1 MQQIGIYYRVSTD
14 KQDLGSQRFEI
25 TKWLESLAPENR
37 PKKTYEYIDE
47 GLSGRSLN
55 RPAFKK
61 LLDDAFN
68 KKIDTIVVYRLDRFS
83 RHATT
88 AIRLILQLD
97 EVGVAFV
104 AVNQP
109 VLNLAHENPF
119 RRTLLTAF
127 AEIAEIE
134 RETIVARVVAGLAA
148 ARKKGVVLGAPKK
161 ITQEKIDQAIS
172 LRNQG
177 LTIRQIASSLQL
189 SVGSVSKLLTSET
202 SEGK

>member
-1 MQQIGIYYRVSTD
+1 MQNIAIYYRVSTD
-14 KQDLGSQRFEI
+14 RQDLSSQRFEI
-25 TKWLESLAPENR
+25 NRWLEGLAADNK
-37 PKKTYEYIDE
+37 PKKIYEYVDE
-47 GLSGRSLN
+47 GISGRSLN
-55 RPAFKK
+55 RPGFKK
-61 LLDDAFN
+61 MLDDAFN
-68 KKIDTIVVYRLDRFS
+68 KKVDTIVVYRLDRFS

-161 ITQEKIDQAIS
+161 ITPEKVEQAME

-177 LTIRQIASSLQL
+177 MTIRQIAASLEL
-189 SVGSVSKLLTSET
+189 SVGSIARLLSEQ
-202 SEGK
+202 

>member
-1 MQQIGIYYRVSTD
+1 MQNIAVYYRVSTD
-14 KQDLGSQRFEI
+14 RQDLGSQRVEI
-25 TKWLESLAPENR
+25 ARWLEGLSAENK
-37 PKKTYEYIDE
+37 PKKIYEYSDE
-47 GLSGRSLN
+47 GISGRSLN
-55 RPAFKK
+55 RPGLKK
-61 LLDDAFN
+61 MLDDAFN
-68 KKIDTIVVYRLDRFS
+68 KKVDTIVVYRLDRFS

-161 ITQEKIDQAIS
+161 ITPAKIEQAQD
-172 LRNQG
+172 LRGQG
-177 LTIRQIASSLQL
+177 LTIRQIAQHLEL
-189 SVGSVSKLLTSET
+189 SVGSISRLLRPDP
-202 SEGK
+202 

>member
-1 MQQIGIYYRVSTD
+1 MQNIAIYYRVSTD
-14 KQDLGSQRFEI
+14 KQDLGSQRIEI
-25 TKWLESLAPENR
+25 SRWLDGLAA
-37 PKKTYEYIDE
+37 EYIDE

-61 LLDDAFN
+61 MLDDAFN

-97 EVGVAFV
+97 EAGVAFV

-134 RETIVARVVAGLAA
+134 RDTIVARVVAGLAA

-161 ITQEKIDQAIS
+161 ITPEKIHQVRE
-172 LRNQG
+172 LRQQG
-177 LTIRQIASSLQL
+177 QTIRQIATHLQL
-189 SVGSVSKLLTSET
+189 SVGSISRVLSAENSEPFA
-202 SEGK
+202 